1 MQAEKLN
8 EGFLSLIKT
17 EETALENNKSLTDDE
32 RKVYSDIIN
41 THKEKL
47 KKILAEGTKNEEAN
61 QYLTE
66 IKEGTA
72 IITKILSSDLGNPCS
87 DAPTSLQRSYGLV
100 KKNEYSV

>member
-1 MQAEKLN
+1 
-8 EGFLSLIKT
+8 
-17 EETALENNKSLTDDE
+17 
-32 RKVYSDIIN
+32 
-41 THKEKL
+41 
-47 KKILAEGTKNEEAN
+47 LAEGTKNEEAN